1 MNLQPSQHVI
11 DSVGSV
17 GHSGILMSGHRL
29 LALLTGSVFSQ
40 VHRSYVSLYPPLPQC
55 THEPM
60 AASLSLETRAGQTK
74 KVVDSGRSSSWE
86 QLLNEAELSL
96 ISLLKRLRDASD
108 LGRKLISLGCMGA
121 SEERRE
127 QKVLSISCSCLLAGL
142 PLSHPRRVWI
152 LFFVQISV
160 SVIGCEKC
168 FFIT

>member
-1 MNLQPSQHVI
+1 M
-11 DSVGSV
+11 DERE
-17 GHSGILMSGHRL
+17 HSIRFVNS
-29 LALLTGSVFSQ
+29 
-40 VHRSYVSLYPPLPQC
+40 SYDTLFRIPDGGTV
-55 THEPM
+55 E
-60 AASLSLETRAGQTK
+60 
-74 KVVDSGRSSSWE
+74 V
-86 QLLNEAELSL
+86 QL
-96 ISLLKRLRDASD
+96 

-127 QKVLSISCSCLLAGL
+127 RKVLSISCSCLLAGL